1 MTKLTCFPNK
11 PIASGMKIRFEFL
24 FVKTNFAFILTG
36 YALFGHDFIKFNVFR
51 LLKVCFEVHG
61 K

>member
-36 YALFGHDFIKFNVFR
+36 YALFGHDFIKFNVSDY
-51 LLKVCFEVHG
+51 
-61 K
+61 